1 MRNVTVPVSEH
12 IEEMEKEEQRWLPQF
27 QASCSGAL
35 SPQLQKSPA
44 AAEEVAHVTLAPVT
58 ELPTATGSG
67 AAVWVGP
74 ITSLPWGCP

>member
-1 MRNVTVPVSEH
+1 MAPTVPG
-12 IEEMEKEEQRWLPQF
+12 LPQWCF
-27 QASCSGAL
+27 EPTA
-35 SPQLQKSPA
+35 PENPA